1 MCVRALFLDGKKL
14 KMSAS
19 KLIPLWVI
27 GVHISIIFGMGIFQ
41 ERTPQTFMRDRLT
54 LSLRDPLDRRSIS
67 KASKSTQ
74 DNNFT
79 HSDLASMI
87 TKDSST
93 HDSSTPTPAAKTF
106 RDRDIFLNPKPIY
119 PLLSRR
125 MREQGAVHLKLCI
138 DGRGHVASV
147 WLAKSSGYQNL
158 DRSAVEGVKGWKFSA
173 LDSKDPASSH
183 CYHLPV
189 HFRLET

>member
-1 MCVRALFLDGKKL
+1 L
-14 KMSAS
+14 KISAS

-27 GVHISIIFGMGIFQ
+27 GAHISIIFGVGIFQ
-41 ERTPQTFMRDRLT
+41 ERAPQTFGSESLI
-54 LSLRDPLDRRSIS
+54 LSLRNALDDRSIS
-67 KASKSTQ
+67 KVSKQTQ
-74 DNNFT
+74 GLNVAN
-79 HSDLASMI
+79 SDFAQTI
-87 TKDSST
+87 AKDSVN
-93 HDSSTPTPAAKTF
+93 HESSISSPTAKTF

-138 DGRGHVASV
+138 DERGHVESIL
-147 WLAKSSGYQNL
+147 LAKSSGYKNL
-158 DRSAVEGVKGWKFSA
+158 DRSAIEGVREWKFSA
-173 LDSKDPASSH
+173 LGPKDQALSH

>member
-41 ERTPQTFMRDRLT
+41 EKTPQTFMRDRLT

-67 KASKSTQ
+67 KASKSIQ
-74 DNNFT
+74 DNNVT
-79 HSDLASMI
+79 HNDLASTI
-87 TKDSST
+87 AKNSSA
-93 HDSSTPTPAAKTF
+93 HDSTMPTPAAKTF
-106 RDRDIFLNPKPIY
+106 RDRDVFLNPKPIY

-138 DGRGHVASV
+138 DDRGHVESV

-158 DRSAVEGVKGWKFSA
+158 DRSAVEGVRGWKFSA
-173 LDSKDPASSH
+173 LDSKVQAASH

>member
-1 MCVRALFLDGKKL
+1 
-14 KMSAS
+14 MSAS

-41 ERTPQTFMRDRLT
+41 ERTPQTFIPDRFT
-54 LSLRDPLDRRSIS
+54 LSLRDSFDRPNRS
-67 KASKSTQ
+67 KPSKSTQ
-74 DNNFT
+74 DMNAT
-79 HSDLASMI
+79 HSDLASTTI
-87 TKDSST
+87 KDSST
-93 HDSSTPTPAAKTF
+93 HDSTMLTPVAKTF

-138 DGRGHVASV
+138 DGRGHVESV

-158 DRSAVEGVKGWKFSA
+158 DRSAMEGIREWKFSA
-173 LDSKDPASSH
+173 LDSKDKAASH
-183 CYHLPV
+183 CYQLPV

>member
-1 MCVRALFLDGKKL
+1 MCLRALFIDGKKL

-41 ERTPQTFMRDRLT
+41 ERTPQTFMPDRLT
-54 LSLRDPLDRRSIS
+54 LSLSDSLDRSTIS
-67 KASKSTQ
+67 KVSKSTQ
-74 DNNFT
+74 DIKVT
-79 HSDLASMI
+79 HSDLASTI
-87 TKDSST
+87 AEDSSHYESAT
-93 HDSSTPTPAAKTF
+93 SSPASKTL

-125 MREQGAVHLKLCI
+125 MREQGAVQLKLCI
-138 DGRGHVASV
+138 NEQGNVESV
-147 WLAKSSGYQNL
+147 WLAKSSGHEKL
-158 DRSAVEGVKGWKFSA
+158 DRSAMEGVRGWKFSA
-173 LDSKDPASSH
+173 LDSKDRAASH

>member
-1 MCVRALFLDGKKL
+1 
-14 KMSAS
+14 MSTS

-54 LSLRDPLDRRSIS
+54 LSLRDSLDRHSIP
-67 KASKSTQ
+67 KVSKSTQ
-74 DNNFT
+74 DNNVT
-79 HSDLASMI
+79 HSDFVSMI

-93 HDSSTPTPAAKTF
+93 HDSTTPTPAVKTF
-106 RDRDIFLNPKPIY
+106 RDRDIFFNPKPIY

-138 DGRGHVASV
+138 DGRGYVESV

-158 DRSAVEGVKGWKFSA
+158 DRSAVEGVKEWKFAA
-173 LDSKDPASSH
+173 LDSRDRAVSH

>member
-19 KLIPLWVI
+19 KLIPFWVI

-41 ERTPQTFMRDRLT
+41 ERTPQTFMPDRLT
-54 LSLRDPLDRRSIS
+54 LSLRDSLDRRTIS
-67 KASKSTQ
+67 KVSKSTQ
-74 DNNFT
+74 DINVA
-79 HSDLASMI
+79 HSYLATTI
-87 TKDSST
+87 AKDSSA
-93 HDSSTPTPAAKTF
+93 HDSTMPTLAAKTF
-106 RDRDIFLNPKPIY
+106 RDRDVFLNPKPIY
-119 PLLSRR
+119 PLISRR

-138 DGRGHVASV
+138 DDRGHVESV

-158 DRSAVEGVKGWKFSA
+158 DRSALEGVREWKFSA
-173 LDSKDPASSH
+173 LDSKNRAASH